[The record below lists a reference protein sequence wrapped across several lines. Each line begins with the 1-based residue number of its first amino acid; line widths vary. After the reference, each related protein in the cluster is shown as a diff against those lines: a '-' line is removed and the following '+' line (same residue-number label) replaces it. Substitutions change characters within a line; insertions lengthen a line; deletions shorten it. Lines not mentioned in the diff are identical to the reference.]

1 MRILHNGMARLS
13 ADLAK
18 ENECFDSSFDLVK
31 GIIYLQAK
39 ELQGKLKTW
48 ISGTGSVST
57 MISLVGTIHSMGMN
71 EIEVVGCFRAERKGD
86 CISIFL
92 KEKA

>member
-18 ENECFDSSFDLVK
+18 ENECFDSSFDLDK
-31 GIIYLQAK
+31 HCIYLQEK
-39 ELQGKLKTW
+39 DGGNLKTW
-48 ISGTGSVST
+48 ISGNGSVST
-57 MISLVGTIHSMGMN
+57 MISLVGTIHSMGLN
-71 EIEVVGCFRAERKGD
+71 EIELVGSYRAERKGG